1 MVEDNGAHRSGQF
14 VFLGGEEAVPTQAE
28 GRILQFFPDRVESL
42 RDMERDFPEPLDAA
56 PLLLARSV
64 RAHYAARMFNQAGIL
79 ADQLLDWHGV
89 DLPSWQYG
97 AAARCIL
104 RHDPRE
110 RIEEHE
116 EIVRF
121 CQEPVGQV
129 QLEAEPEPAQWA
141 RRLAMARFNL
151 ADEYEEAQR
160 IPEAIGEFERSLEG
174 LDDVEMRI
182 TRLARLACLYAVVGE
197 MATAKARFR
206 LSKQLNPR
214 IHEKRV
220 ERLRPYYT
228 VIDMLVESAG
238 LEG

>member
-1 MVEDNGAHRSGQF
+1 MVEGREAHRAGQF
-14 VFLGGEEAVPTQAE
+14 VFLEGQEAVPTVAE

-42 RDMERDFPEPLDAA
+42 RDMERDFPEAKDPA

-64 RAHYAARMFNQAGIL
+64 RAHYAARMFNQAAIL
-79 ADQLLDWHGV
+79 SDQLMEWHGI

-104 RHDPRE
+104 RHDQSA

-129 QLEAEPEPAQWA
+129 ELEEAPTQTQWE

-151 ADEYEEAQR
+151 ADEYEEAKR
-160 IPEAIGEFERSLEG
+160 IPEAISEFERSLEG
-174 LDDVEMRI
+174 LTNPEMLI
-182 TRLARLACLYAVVGE
+182 TRLARLACLYAVQGD
-197 MATAKARFR
+197 MDTACVRFR
-206 LSKQLNPR
+206 RSYELSPEMHR
-214 IHEKRV
+214 KRV
-220 ERLRPYYT
+220 ERLRPYYPD
-228 VIDMLVESAG
+228 IDILVNSTPS
-238 LEG
+238 